1 MLHKGKLF
9 VFFGSAVIVL
19 YGISA
24 AFYGRVVARDDA
36 YRELAVF
43 MDALKKIHEDYVEA
57 PDMSK
62 VQEGAMRGL
71 IAALDPYSS
80 FLSKEQVEALQKRKL
95 EGTAGIGVSL
105 SKRADVLYIVSTDRE
120 GPAESAGVRPGDYI
134 MAVDGTTVDD
144 KSIPEVEALLLGT
157 PGSSVKLSVI
167 RSSQTKPVEIE
178 ITRQAEK
185 TPAILSTMRDD
196 KVGLL
201 QIASLEGDAVGQ
213 ARVRLKTL
221 LSAGAEKLVVDLR
234 DCAEGDAASGA
245 DLANFFLKD
254 GLIYYSQ
261 NRDGARILDVKANA
275 EKFIT
280 DLPLVV
286 LINAS
291 TAGAAEITAGALKD
305 HKRALIVGEKSF
317 GVGSSQKRIALKSG
331 SLLILS
337 TAKYFT
343 PNGKMI
349 QEESVR
355 TTGIKPDVQAPDDD
369 RRQDLLVEAY
379 YDDQNDAA
387 KYRQLRDKMRQEQLD
402 KAIELLS
409 SGQVPVRRAA

>member
-80 FLSKEQVEALQKRKL
+80 FLTKEQVDALEKRKSS
-95 EGTAGIGVSL
+95 GTAGIGVSL
-105 SKRADVLYIVSTDRE
+105 SKRADVLYIVSTERE
-120 GPAESAGVRPGDYI
+120 GPAETAGIRPGDYI
-134 MAVDGTTVDD
+134 MAVDGTAVDD
-144 KSIPEVEALLLGT
+144 KSIPEVEALLLGS
-157 PGSSVKLSVI
+157 PGSPLKLSVI
-167 RSSQTKPVEIE
+167 RSSQTKPVEVE
-178 ITRQAEK
+178 IARQVEK
-185 TPAILSTMRDD
+185 TPPITSTMRDD

-201 QIASLEGDAVGQ
+201 QIPSLEADTLAQ

-221 LSAGAEKLVVDLR
+221 LSAGAEKLVLDLR
-234 DCAEGDAASGA
+234 DCAEGDAAIGA

-261 NRDGARILDVKANA
+261 NRDGVRILEVKADPQ
-275 EKFIT
+275 KFIT

-305 HKRALIVGEKSF
+305 QKRALVVGEKSF

-409 SGQVPVRRAA
+409 TGQVPVRRAA